1 MKEGL
6 VALAKAA
13 KLGDQLD
20 KASFIELVNL
30 RLDVT
35 PCWLDPRTLGW
46 LCHL

>member
-6 VALAKAA
+6 VVLAKAA

-30 RLDVT
+30 RLGVT
-35 PCWLDPRTLGW
+35 SCWRDACIFGW
-46 LCHL
+46 LCDL